1 MVESVQG
8 QPQDPQLGVG
18 IEREQACRCQNESI
32 LPLTHTN
39 VLLVNR

>member
-18 IEREQACRCQNESI
+18 IERASM
-32 LPLTHTN
+32 PLSEWVDIATDSH
-39 VLLVNR
+39 